1 MRNLRTLGAGI
12 LLFCIASL
20 SSCFGSS
27 ATPAPEP
34 SPTPTIPP
42 SPTATATPLP
52 SFGPFIPL
60 GQPVHRNLGTSTE
73 VVRNCVPGA
82 VDPIVK
88 TPSRSLIASHNVE
101 WSVAGTA
108 GIGTSIGGGVLPVEV
123 NLDLSLTT
131 TYGQGYSETTER
143 GTGWQLPAKPN
154 NIVTYILEWGEK
166 WQPGFVEVRLWNQPA
181 IKIDVFYR
189 TDVTSEIVAEDAQ
202 DCEGTRT
209 GEPVPTFIPELT
221 KTETPSPTATDTP
234 LPISTSTATPASPTA
249 IPMSVPSTNILGS
262 TLPWLSETGGIP
274 ETGNEYSIDLL
285 AGQVLLFTGG
295 EFQYQNIF
303 CSDGENN
310 ICVLVYKATKPQIV
324 KLTKLYTAS
333 NYVGLSDTYTPEQAV
348 AQKEIQFWQPPNC
361 ISGCTTAVVYY
372 VADGSVFRKET
383 LSVNE

>member
-1 MRNLRTLGAGI
+1 MINLRTLVVGI
-12 LLFCIASL
+12 LLFCIVVASG
-20 SSCFGSS
+20 CFGRD
-27 ATPAPEP
+27 APTAPEP
-34 SPTPTIPP
+34 SPTPALPP

-60 GQPVHRNLGTSTE
+60 GEPVHRNLGTSTE

-123 NLDLSLTT
+123 NLDVSLTT

-154 NIVTYILEWGEK
+154 TIVTYILAWGEK

-202 DCEGTRT
+202 DCDGTRT
-209 GEPVPTFIPELT
+209 GEPLPTMSLAPN
-221 KTETPSPTATDTP
+221 TP
-234 LPISTSTATPASPTA
+234 LPSVATLSLSTPVPLTLSRCEITQRDFPQSIEA
-249 IPMSVPSTNILGS
+249 IAVKFNLPVAVIFDIIHENCGPSIVDGFILR
-262 TLPWLSETGGIP
+262 
-274 ETGNEYSIDLL
+274 
-285 AGQVLLFTGG
+285 
-295 EFQYQNIF
+295 
-303 CSDGENN
+303 
-310 ICVLVYKATKPQIV
+310 
-324 KLTKLYTAS
+324 
-333 NYVGLSDTYTPEQAV
+333 
-348 AQKEIQFWQPPNC
+348 
-361 ISGCTTAVVYY
+361 SGTAVTLQVPEGGCIDAPPDAVYTEPTVSNGIGGQRAFGGTVSASAITY
-372 VADGSVFRKET
+372 RVWCYK
-383 LSVNE
+383 

>member
-1 MRNLRTLGAGI
+1 MRNLRILAVGI
-12 LLFCIASL
+12 LLFCIVVL
-20 SSCFGSS
+20 SGCLGSE
-27 ATPAPEP
+27 APTAPEP
-34 SPTPTIPP
+34 SPTPPFT
-42 SPTATATPLP
+42 PTPTATPLP

-108 GIGTSIGGGVLPVEV
+108 GIGTSIGGGLLPVEV
-123 NLDLSLTT
+123 NLDVSLTT

-202 DCEGTRT
+202 DCDGALT
-209 GEPVPTFIPELT
+209 GEPISTN
-221 KTETPSPTATDTP
+221 TPLAPDTPMSPTATLNLPTLTP
-234 LPISTSTATPASPTA
+234 RVLSRCEITQRDFPQSIEAIAVKFNVPVAVIFDIIRENCGPNIVDGFVLRSGTAVTLQVPEGGCIDAPPDAVYTEPTV
-249 IPMSVPSTNILGS
+249 SNG
-262 TLPWLSETGGIP
+262 TGGQR
-274 ETGNEYSIDLL
+274 
-285 AGQVLLFTGG
+285 AFGG
-295 EFQYQNIF
+295 TV
-303 CSDGENN
+303 S
-310 ICVLVYKATKPQIV
+310 
-324 KLTKLYTAS
+324 AS
-333 NYVGLSDTYTPEQAV
+333 AITYRV
-348 AQKEIQFWQPPNC
+348 WC
-361 ISGCTTAVVYY
+361 Y
-372 VADGSVFRKET
+372 R
-383 LSVNE
+383 